1 MKEAN
6 LVGEALSE
14 AAQTIRAR
22 EAALRESEANMQIVM
37 RELSHRSKNLLAI
50 IQALVSQSARLS
62 PNFEHFQT
70 RFQERL
76 AGLAHSHD
84 LLVQQEW
91 TSVPLDELLMAQL
104 NPFTDALDQRLSI
117 AGPQLLLKPQAAQ
130 SLGMAFHELATNAM
144 KYGSLSVPS
153 GRVRVLWERWI
164 DGVGGARVR
173 LRWEESGGPSPVA
186 PARKGFGTVVIEK
199 ITPASLQGEVRIDWR
214 REGLVWELD
223 APLAQLV
230 HQE

>member
-1 MKEAN
+1 
-6 LVGEALSE
+6 
-14 AAQTIRAR
+14 
-22 EAALRESEANMQIVM
+22 MQIVM

-62 PNFEHFQT
+62 PDFEHFQS

-104 NPFTDALDQRLSI
+104 TPFTDPLDQRVRHT
-117 AGPQLLLKPQAAQ
+117 GPRLLLKPQAAQ

-144 KYGSLSVPS
+144 KYGSLSVSS
-153 GRVRVLWERWI
+153 GRVNVAWERWR
-164 DGVGGARVR
+164 DVTGEECVR
-173 LRWEESGGPSPVA
+173 LRWEETGGPSPVA
-186 PARKGFGTVVIEK
+186 PLRKGFGTVVIEK
-199 ITPASLQGEVRIDWR
+199 ITPASLQGAVRLDWPP
-214 REGLVWELD
+214 EGFIWELEV
-223 APLAQLV
+223 PLAKLV
-230 HQE
+230 QS